1 MDFNAELKDFR
12 NFCMEPGWWD
22 PDTPAIKEIVFQR
35 AEALFPYIPTN
46 YDMSACP
53 DASIQW
59 EWSDNRKNELW
70 VIIEVYE
77 NYYSLSIKNYNF
89 MEVDF
94 DKFVKELQYRLPQY
108 NKELYE
114 KQPKRQKRTQV
125 KRI

>member
-1 MDFNAELKDFR
+1 MDFNESLKEFR
-12 NFCMEPGWWD
+12 TFCMEPGWWD

-46 YDMSACP
+46 YSMSACP

-59 EWSDNRKNELW
+59 EWEDNRKNELW

-77 NYYSLSIKNYNF
+77 NYYALSIKNYHF

-94 DKFVKELQYRLPQY
+94 DKFVKELQHRLPQH

-114 KQPKRQKRTQV
+114 EQPKRQKRT
-125 KRI
+125 